1 MTDTLKN
8 DSVRTLITLSREL
21 GSLMTTTSLLQSK
34 ELPDEALRPI
44 AGQVNKHVYE
54 VRKLLNTFLKGLDL
68 SSETVS
74 VLDEGVLDN
83 RDEAD
88 DHEIDFD
95 SEAVASVLS
104 HEAVPVDGS
113 IASDSVDLVSD
124 SDIIEET
131 SGDTDEALDSETATV
146 DELEAT
152 KNDVV
157 AELVSDLEND
167 VLKVGEGVQISE
179 DATVGGL
186 NLQAMEASSAI
197 GGAEDSVLNLPG
209 SDVKVSIDELDK
221 TETVVDESIL
231 KATIDEPIHDVGP
244 KEKSVTLDDIA
255 SDGASDEEE
264 LDLDDDL

>member
-83 RDEAD
+83 EDEA
-88 DHEIDFD
+88 EIDFD

-104 HEAVPVDGS
+104 QEPIHEEHISETVDNGDAVVDEGVV
-113 IASDSVDLVSD
+113 ANEVLVQ
-124 SDIIEET
+124 
-131 SGDTDEALDSETATV
+131 DSETTNV

-152 KNDVV
+152 KDVFV
-157 AELVSDLEND
+157 SELVSDLEND

-209 SDVKVSIDELDK
+209 SDMKVSIDELDK